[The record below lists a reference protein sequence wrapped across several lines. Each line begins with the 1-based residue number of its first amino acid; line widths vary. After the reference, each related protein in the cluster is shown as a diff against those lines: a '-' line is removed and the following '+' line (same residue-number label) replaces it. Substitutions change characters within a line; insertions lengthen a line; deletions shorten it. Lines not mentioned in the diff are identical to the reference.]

1 MDRNKY
7 TYAGIIVF
15 IVAFLISGCAS
26 FTGYGKV
33 RPQPFRGER
42 ITIEQLEEN
51 WQDYTIRYAGLNV
64 SNPLG
69 IMFDPK
75 NDETTL
81 VGDRWIKVDDK
92 ETVSK
97 IISWIKSYTEY
108 NPQVWTILG
117 PDDRLY
123 GYLFYLEGH
132 VVVKVINDTTMYV
145 YDLKDP
151 RDQTKRGF

>member
-92 ETVSK
+92 ETVSE

-117 PDDRLY
+117 PDNRLY

>member
-33 RPQPFRGER
+33 RPQPLRGER

-92 ETVSK
+92 ETVSE

-117 PDDRLY
+117 PDNRLY

>member
-7 TYAGIIVF
+7 IYAGIIVF
-15 IVAFLISGCAS
+15 IVALLISGCAS

-42 ITIEQLEEN
+42 INIEQLEEN
-51 WQDYTIRYAGLNV
+51 WQDYTIHYAGLNV

-92 ETVSK
+92 ETVSE

-132 VVVKVINDTTMYV
+132 VVVKVIDDTTMYV

-151 RDQTKRGF
+151 RDQIRPSF